1 MKELIQKLFTEAGQ
15 PLEDEQAQKLA
26 VYMEGILEYNEHVNL
41 TSITDP
47 EALSGFG
54 FYCSPARVPGCRIDY

>member
-26 VYMEGILEYNEHVNL
+26 VYMEGIL
-41 TSITDP
+41 
-47 EALSGFG
+47 
-54 FYCSPARVPGCRIDY
+54 